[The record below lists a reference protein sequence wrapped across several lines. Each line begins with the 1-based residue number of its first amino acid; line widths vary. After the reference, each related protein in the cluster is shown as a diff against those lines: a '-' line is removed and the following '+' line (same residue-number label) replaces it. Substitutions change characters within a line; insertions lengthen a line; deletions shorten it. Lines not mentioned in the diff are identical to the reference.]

1 MKEDII
7 MLDKGE
13 GQVRVQ
19 KTTMVEIVKIMT
31 ETIGDKI
38 NNDGCHVSE

>member
-7 MLDKGE
+7 MLDTGE

-31 ETIGDKI
+31 GTIGDKI